1 MEVEV
6 KNVEGLN
13 FLGKADSGHWVV
25 MDGPS
30 EYGGT
35 EGGSKP
41 MELVLIALGGCT
53 GMDVV
58 SLLDKMKVNYDDLKI
73 EVSASREEDHPKI
86 FTEIQIKYKIW
97 GNVPEEKVKKAINK
111 SQEKYCSVSEILQN
125 SAEVNYDYEIIEE

>member
-86 FTEIQIKYKIW
+86 FTEIHIKYKIW
-97 GNVPEEKVKKAINK
+97 GDVPEEKVKKAINK